1 MDSTLPYYKTYK
13 TKLKNIIKNDE
24 TLEVIE
30 KLVVTNNLIVYH
42 TYQYIKLY
50 LIDCYD
56 KSQTLPLIDE
66 DFVVNIMKTI
76 ASTKD
81 KRGSRPSQE
90 TTIQRQKFKDFFD
103 IHYKPLLAHNEPLYY
118 TGLNTVLDYNAVS
131 IITMIENNIKQHYVE
146 YVERFVNV
154 CFQEDE
160 FLKSNPNK
168 EYKFAFLKMLSRI
181 KKDLLTL
188 TANTYKS
195 PQEHHECIEKH
206 KLFVLPQKPS
216 FEKSSIYYDIQVNP
230 QDYYHC
236 MFYMMKQIEVKEK
249 SIFNVCPLRSN
260 IIPKHTTI
268 DTTTII
274 NYFGVADEK
283 NGKGI
288 YLTKGN
294 LVKHK
299 KVIWSWFFK
308 TKDRVFKDKK
318 NYVFNGMIETDG
330 VSVSLV
336 FIRKDKEGKRSLK
349 QPKFKT
355 EELYISDLKK
365 KELKELTKKKIVA
378 IDPNLSDLLYCVS
391 NVKERSFDKL
401 RYTQNQRRKETKS
414 KKYSKVTDT
423 LKKETLVE
431 GKSVKEWEAF
441 ASQYNKKT
449 LDFEKF
455 KEYIKQKNHIN
466 HITTPFYEDYL
477 HRKLKLNA
485 YGNMKRCEARFMNR
499 FKKMFGEPEEV
510 VIGIGDFE
518 QHKHRKFKEPVKGK
532 GFRTLLRKH
541 GYDLYLVDEY
551 KTSCT
556 CHNCHER
563 CETFRYCQNP
573 KPWKQE
579 QTIKRHG
586 LVMCQT
592 CHSIWNR
599 DVNASLNIYDIMKSH
614 IEENERPKHLLRS
627 NQ

>member
-1 MDSTLPYYKTYK
+1 MDKTLPYYKTYK
-13 TKLKNIIKNDE
+13 TKLKNIVKNDE

-42 TYQYIKLY
+42 TYQYIKLF

-56 KSQTLPLIDE
+56 KSQKLPILDTNFI
-66 DFVVNIMKTI
+66 VNIMKTI
-76 ASTKD
+76 ATTKD
-81 KRGSRPSQE
+81 NTGRPPSQE
-90 TTIQRQKFKDFFD
+90 TKVQRQKFQVFYDL
-103 IHYKPLLAHNEPLYY
+103 HYKPLLSHNEPLFY
-118 TGLNTVLDYNAVS
+118 TGLNNVL
-131 IITMIENNIKQHYVE
+131 E
-146 YVERFVNV
+146 
-154 CFQEDE
+154 
-160 FLKSNPNK
+160 
-168 EYKFAFLKMLSRI
+168 FAFLKMLSNI
-181 KKDLLTL
+181 KKDILTL
-188 TANTYKS
+188 SPSTYKS
-195 PQEHHECIEKH
+195 SKEHHEWIKKYK
-206 KLFVLPQKPS
+206 KLVVPQKCS
-216 FEKSSIYYDIQVNP
+216 FEKDSIFYDIQVNP
-230 QDYYHC
+230 QDYPC
-236 MFYMMKQIEVKEK
+236 MFYMMKQVEAKENT
-249 SIFNVCPLRSN
+249 IFNVCPLRSN

-274 NYFGVADEK
+274 NYFGVA
-283 NGKGI
+283 KGNKSF
-288 YLTKGN
+288 YLTNGN
-294 LVKHK
+294 LVKYK

-349 QPKFKT
+349 QPKFKA
-355 EELYISDLKK
+355 EEVYISDLKK
-365 KELKELTKKKIVA
+365 KELKELSQRKIIA

-391 NVKERSFDKL
+391 NVEERSCDKL

-414 KKYSKVTDT
+414 RKYSKMTDT
-423 LKKETLVE
+423 LKKKTFVE
-431 GKSVKEWEAF
+431 GKSVKEWEASL
-441 ASQYNKKT
+441 SQHNKKT

-455 KEYIKQKNHIN
+455 KEYIKQKNYVN
-466 HITTPFYEDYL
+466 HVTTPFYEDYL

-485 YGNMKRCEARFMNR
+485 YSNMKRCEAMFINR
-499 FKKMFGEPEEV
+499 FKKLFGEPKDL

-532 GFRTLLRKH
+532 GFRTLLRKN

-563 CETFRYCQNP
+563 CDTFRYCQNP

-599 DVNASLNIYDIMKSH
+599 DVNASLNIHDIMKSH
-614 IEENERPKHLLRS
+614 IEENKRPQHMLRS